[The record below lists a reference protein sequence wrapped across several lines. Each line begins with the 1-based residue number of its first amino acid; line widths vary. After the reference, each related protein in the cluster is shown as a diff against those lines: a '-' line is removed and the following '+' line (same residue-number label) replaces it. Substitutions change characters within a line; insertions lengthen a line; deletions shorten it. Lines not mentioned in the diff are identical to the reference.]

1 MVKFQRRKTEK
12 AQAAIQSL
20 NREMQ
25 KKNGTYNTP
34 EVNDA
39 LQEMFYKKC
48 YLCES
53 KNVTAYVIE
62 HLASAEGNQRL
73 RYDWNNLFLACAHC
87 NGTKKKRHE
96 PILDCTQA
104 EVDRMIRFYKKGHWG
119 TEEVFCFEACDSSVE
134 TVHTIAL
141 LEEIYYGRTPQ
152 KEIESAH
159 LRENLRKELAQF
171 KGYVRDYLEADG
183 EDKQDLYLLISREL
197 SVRSAFTAFKRWL
210 IRDNEAFLGELV
222 GLCR

>member
-87 NGTKKKRHE
+87 NGTKKKGMNRYWIV
-96 PILDCTQA
+96 P
-104 EVDRMIRFYKKGHWG
+104 R
-119 TEEVFCFEACDSSVE
+119 
-134 TVHTIAL
+134 
-141 LEEIYYGRTPQ
+141 Q
-152 KEIESAH
+152 KWI
-159 LRENLRKELAQF
+159 
-171 KGYVRDYLEADG
+171 G
-183 EDKQDLYLLISREL
+183 
-197 SVRSAFTAFKRWL
+197 
-210 IRDNEAFLGELV
+210 
-222 GLCR
+222 